1 MSQTAASPE
10 TIEVDLRNPVVAGVL
25 GWLIPGAGHLY
36 QRRFAKG
43 LLFMICILGT
53 YFFGLTL
60 GGGHVVYASTT
71 KEDFRWHYFCQVG
84 VGVPALP
91 AVAQTM
97 RVRQGKEPFL
107 GGLMAPPRNVLG
119 PDELN
124 SASHIEQDELTQW
137 HLTYHSY
144 FELGTL
150 YTMVAGLLNILA
162 VYDAVGGPVL
172 IVADEEDPK
181 RKKEPPEPPAPSPVT

>member
-1 MSQTAASPE
+1 MSQPATSPE
-10 TIEVDLRNPVVAGVL
+10 TIEIDLRNPVVAGVL

-60 GGGHVVYASTT
+60 GGGHVVYASTA

-84 VGVPALP
+84 VGAPALP
-91 AVAQTM
+91 AVVQAM
-97 RVRQGKEPFL
+97 RVRQQKEPFF

-119 PDELN
+119 PGEPN
-124 SASHIEQDELTQW
+124 SAERIRQDELTQW

-172 IVADEEDPK
+172 IVAEEDDKSQKKSPPK
-181 RKKEPPEPPAPSPVT
+181 TNDPGTST